1 MDLIVLAGFQP
12 VVIITFLEAFA
23 IPSLASGSL
32 FKLAPESFWYDP
44 AGPRVFLLSGIISY
58 FVFNLT
64 IFSFLTPGISHFSK
78 KSLDFF

>member
-32 FKLAPESFWYDP
+32 FKLAPESF
-44 AGPRVFLLSGIISY
+44 
-58 FVFNLT
+58 
-64 IFSFLTPGISHFSK
+64 
-78 KSLDFF
+78 